1 MGWGYVPLEALKAH
15 RRGGQD
21 AVICSLF
28 LRGEAAFP
36 KQLLV
41 TEQVFAVRTGWEI
54 LTVFGSNMVPTL
66 AVPTPYGCI
75 GCKLPQP
82 DYSPALITFMFCIM
96 VITIVIDLTGNS
108 LVILAVGKSKKLRN
122 SGKLPI
128 LLSIQLAATCNT

>member
-1 MGWGYVPLEALKAH
+1 MLSVS
-15 RRGGQD
+15 RRG
-21 AVICSLF
+21 SSF
-28 LRGEAAFP
+28 S

-41 TEQVFAVRTGWEI
+41 TEQVFILWTGWEI
-54 LTVFGSNMVPTL
+54 LTVSGSNMVPTL

-82 DYSPALITFMFCIM
+82 DYPPALITFMFCLM

-108 LVILAVGKSKKLRN
+108 FVILAVGKSKKLRN
-122 SGKLPI
+122 SGKLPF